1 MKSLAFFFILSV
13 HFCFTQNNFT
23 GRLLDANSKQPIP
36 FGHFSI
42 EKNQGFISD
51 ERGFFSLNYSAKE
64 IEVKVSALGYQNKTT
79 RLTSNQDNL
88 IYLTPKT
95 EALDEV
101 ILDYEDPA
109 KALIRKVVE
118 NIPANYPIQQEQV
131 YGRYREN
138 AYYDSL
144 KTKPIYK
151 VEAHFKADKFS
162 YAKKSTSGNVQ
173 LLENSIDVI
182 NMDSL
187 KVKFYGGIHGIHYE
201 DYVLKRGGPL
211 TLSRLDKYR
220 LKIKDTLSFDNRTVI
235 QLDYQRKKNR
245 GSFYIDLDSYALI
258 RVERSLDPK
267 EINEDEF
274 NFLKIYKHIYFREII
289 SYEKDSDH
297 RWRFKFS
304 HGKAGFI
311 SLKRK
316 EELHLEGTFIIT
328 QHLPKA
334 ELIPQADRFP
344 FRGILSDELI
354 YQNKEEQNEL
364 NTKQKI
370 FSLLLK
376 FRSIYGMAINQ
387 FKLQSHQAIF
397 SPLSKTYRTIA
408 TTETIWTTS
417 IRTEYIINNKWGIGY
432 NTVESLKNRNYAFNA
447 LNLNFHH
454 DLSRRNRTHLTLA
467 LDFGIQKLR
476 KYHETESFENS
487 FQFGGKTF
495 DSGRVSL
502 YSETRAWTLNP
513 SAGISFRLNPLF
525 HMGVN
530 ASYFL
535 PLKSSNGIYAREENE
550 FWFWNRAKAFEKDTS
565 QPKSFITNQYS
576 TGVYLIFNF

>member
-1 MKSLAFFFILSV
+1 
-13 HFCFTQNNFT
+13 
-23 GRLLDANSKQPIP
+23 
-36 FGHFSI
+36 
-42 EKNQGFISD
+42 
-51 ERGFFSLNYSAKE
+51 
-64 IEVKVSALGYQNKTT
+64 
-79 RLTSNQDNL
+79 
-88 IYLTPKT
+88 
-95 EALDEV
+95 
-101 ILDYEDPA
+101 
-109 KALIRKVVE
+109 
-118 NIPANYPIQQEQV
+118 
-131 YGRYREN
+131 
-138 AYYDSL
+138 
-144 KTKPIYK
+144 
-151 VEAHFKADKFS
+151 
-162 YAKKSTSGNVQ
+162 
-173 LLENSIDVI
+173 
-182 NMDSL
+182 MDSL
-187 KVKFYGGIHGIHYE
+187 KVRFYGGIHGIHYD

-211 TLSRLDKYR
+211 TLSRLDKYQ

-267 EINEDEF
+267 EIKEDEF
-274 NFLKIYKHIYFREII
+274 NFLKIYKRIYFREII
-289 SYEKDSDH
+289 SYEKDSDN

-304 HGKAGFI
+304 HGKAGFKL
-311 SLKRK
+311 LKRN
-316 EELHLEGTFIIT
+316 EELHIEGSFVIT

-334 ELIPQADRFP
+334 ELIPQAARFP

-354 YQNKEEQNEL
+354 TQNKGVQKEL

-376 FRSIYGMAINQ
+376 LRSFTGIAINQ
-387 FKLQSHQAIF
+387 FKLQPHQASF
-397 SPLSKTYRTIA
+397 SPLSKTYKIQDA
-408 TTETIWTTS
+408 TASIWTTS
-417 IRTEYIINNKWGIGY
+417 NRTEYTINNQWGVGY
-432 NTVESLKNRNYAFNA
+432 NSVTTLKNRNYAFNA

-476 KYHETESFENS
+476 KYHGTESFENS

-513 SAGISFRLNPLF
+513 SAGISFRLSPLV
-525 HMGVN
+525 HMGVR

-535 PLKSSNGIYAREENE
+535 PLKSSNGIYAYEENE

-565 QPKSFITNQYS
+565 LPKSFITNQYS